1 MNENITLYGY
11 WRSSAAYR
19 VRIGLNLKQINY
31 EYKSVHLV
39 RNGGEQHD
47 PQYRDLNACELVP
60 VLVDGEVRLNQSLT
74 ILQYLDEQ
82 YFHDNS
88 IQSESLGDKCFEKS
102 RSGILLIP
110 EQKPLRYQ
118 ALAMAQDIAIE
129 IHPLNNLRVLQYLE
143 SELLCE
149 QQDKLDW
156 IHYWVHQ
163 GFSAVEEKL
172 AKHRKTHDNLIYS
185 LTDSPCIVD
194 ICLVPQVYN
203 ALRFDVDMSPYP
215 LINSI
220 VEACN
225 QLPAFIDAMPDNQAD
240 ADR

>member
-1 MNENITLYGY
+1 MDKGSMNKKVTLYGY

-19 VRIGLNLKQINY
+19 VRIGLNLKQLNY
-31 EYKSVHLV
+31 ESKSVHLV

-47 PQYRDLNACELVP
+47 PQYRELNASELVP
-60 VLVDGEVRLNQSLT
+60 VLVDGEVQLNQSLT
-74 ILQYLDEQ
+74 ILQYLDEI
-82 YFHDNS
+82 YADT
-88 IQSESLGDKCFEKS
+88 
-102 RSGILLIP
+102 LLIP
-110 EQKPLRYQ
+110 EQIPLRYQ
-118 ALAMAQDIAIE
+118 ALAMAQDIAME

-143 SELLCE
+143 RELSCE
-149 QQDKLDW
+149 QEAKMDW
-156 IHYWVHQ
+156 LHYWMSQ
-163 GFSAVEEKL
+163 GFRALEEKL
-172 AKHRKTHDNLIYS
+172 AKHRKVHGDSVFS

-225 QLPAFIDAMPDNQAD
+225 QLPAFIDAMPENQAD
-240 ADR
+240 ANEPM

>member
-1 MNENITLYGY
+1 MNKKITLYGY

-19 VRIGLNLKQINY
+19 VRIGLNLKQLSY
-31 EYKSVHLV
+31 ESKSVHLV

-47 PQYRDLNACELVP
+47 PQYHELNASELVP
-60 VLVDGEVRLNQSLT
+60 VLVDGDVQINQSLT
-74 ILQYLDEQ
+74 ILQYLDES
-82 YFHDNS
+82 YLC
-88 IQSESLGDKCFEKS
+88 ESSPDT
-102 RSGILLIP
+102 LLLP

-118 ALAMAQDIAIE
+118 ALAMAQDIAME

-143 SELLCE
+143 RELSCE
-149 QQDKLDW
+149 QEAKKDW
-156 IHYWVHQ
+156 LHHWMSQ
-163 GFSAVEEKL
+163 GFHALEEKL
-172 AKHRKTHDNLIYS
+172 AKHRKAHGDSVYS

-220 VEACN
+220 AAACN
-225 QLPAFIDAMPDNQAD
+225 QLPAFTDAMPENQAD
-240 ADR
+240 ANV